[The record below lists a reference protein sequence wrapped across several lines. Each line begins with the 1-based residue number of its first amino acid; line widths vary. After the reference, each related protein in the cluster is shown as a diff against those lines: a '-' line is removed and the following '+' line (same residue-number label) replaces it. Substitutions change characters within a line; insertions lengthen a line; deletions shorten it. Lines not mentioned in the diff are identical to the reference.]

1 MRDHRRELINGLLN
15 LAIFLETHPDV
26 PAPPGVTL
34 HHFPDHEADEDM
46 RADIDQIA
54 ALIGSPIEFEDSP
67 YGHYATSVHFGP
79 VEYRAVAILAAAKA
93 RHDALNSYRDCIQPD
108 APQEH

>member
-26 PAPPGVTL
+26 PAPPDPTL
-34 HHFPDHEADEDM
+34 HYFSAHEADEDM
-46 RADIDQIA
+46 RAEIDQIA
-54 ALIGSPIEFEDSP
+54 ARIGSPIEFDNSP

-79 VEYRAVAILAAAKA
+79 VEYRAVAILAAAQA
-93 RHDALNSYRDCIQPD
+93 RHDAVNSYRDSIQHD
-108 APQEH
+108 EI